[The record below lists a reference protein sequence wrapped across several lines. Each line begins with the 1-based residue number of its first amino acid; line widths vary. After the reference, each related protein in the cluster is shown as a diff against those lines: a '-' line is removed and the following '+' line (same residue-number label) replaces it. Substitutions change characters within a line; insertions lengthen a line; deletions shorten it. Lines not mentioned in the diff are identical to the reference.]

1 MNEEMRFLFWDI
13 VSECLVEFHGLNH
26 AEAYKSSANLRG
38 RLKELSRPNDMVYP
52 SDMVYHEEPF
62 NIACNLMDRQLKLED
77 PEHRN
82 RYQAIRQRHGW

>member
-26 AEAYKSSANLRG
+26 AEAYENSAKLRG
-38 RLKELSRPNDMVYP
+38 RLKELGRPNDMVYP

-62 NIACNLMDRQLKLED
+62 NIACNLMDRRLKLED
-77 PEHRN
+77 PEHRT
-82 RYQAIRQRHGW
+82 RYQAILQRHSW